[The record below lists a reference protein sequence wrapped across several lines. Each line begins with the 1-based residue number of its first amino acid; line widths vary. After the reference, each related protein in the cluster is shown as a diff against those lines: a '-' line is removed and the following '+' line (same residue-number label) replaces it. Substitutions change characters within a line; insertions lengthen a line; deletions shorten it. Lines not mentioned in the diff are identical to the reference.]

1 MTGREL
7 QALLLEKWGYS
18 YDLQLRRTQG
28 RIFLQVMWR
37 YQEQASFPL
46 SEAEYLAH
54 MDQMA
59 SYINSWNQIDHIT
72 RWIQETR
79 EKPRLGKAINIP
91 LDLGQRA
98 SEWLADEF

>member
-7 QALLLEKWGYS
+7 QTLLIEKWGYS
-18 YDLQLRRTQG
+18 YDLQFRRTQG

-59 SYINSWNQIDHIT
+59 SYISSWNQTEHIV
-72 RWIQETR
+72 RWIEKTR

-91 LDLGQRA
+91 LDLGERA